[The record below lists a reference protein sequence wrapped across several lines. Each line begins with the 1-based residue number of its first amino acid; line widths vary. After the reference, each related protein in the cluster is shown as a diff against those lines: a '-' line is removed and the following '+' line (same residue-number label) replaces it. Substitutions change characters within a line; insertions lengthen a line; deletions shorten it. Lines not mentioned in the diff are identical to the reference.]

1 MTRITAKT
9 ELFRRDYQS
18 DVLPALFRKQA
29 SDADFGKALPS
40 PDSDFLMMVIDW
52 ARMTLL
58 IACDELKDASLI
70 KALQDKADEGIRI
83 YLLLGN
89 RQRNQTAI
97 DALSGRCLIR
107 SGVTQQGCLLLVD
120 HTTTDAQGLMLMS
133 DPGGVSGTSWA
144 IQLEPQQI
152 DDSFRSFCSLFWEK
166 ADQEVIQR
174 QQQPNKTIQHPDG
187 KVVVNHSHQLCGTLK
202 DCLGDTL
209 QHLKGATHSAFSAEG
224 ESWQLLLGTDSNA
237 IEHNARVGVAL
248 TDQPVPSL
256 LLSGEGNWL
265 LPQHVD
271 FQTANWCL
279 KLSDQQSEKLATAY
293 DQAMQDAAWQF
304 QPEIRVGELS
314 DEQALR
320 FADQPRLVRSI
331 ESLRDVT
338 LDDVKAQTIDSFLNN
353 TPESLTAAV
362 TGWQRDQ
369 LAHQIDYRVTI
380 HPPYCPAG
388 AKPDSLYKHWQDAE
402 QDWQS
407 RLGRLKDQQHKID
420 QQQQGVADKLKG
432 FIKGFLLGQ
441 GQSAKTL
448 NKEIEGLRD
457 WSVTAATP
465 AEREEHLEALKRLA
479 AQIQSRGEDTAVEL
493 DKAQQNQQWEDKRD
507 QLQKVLDDAKSA
519 ADTKSARYQ
528 QIENGRSASK
538 SGVETEFLA
547 RWQEAVTGLS
557 DEQIKQTN
565 IAGLK
570 PEQFLPKQLPDDQD
584 QLKAVNEQADA
595 DCLQKKRETLSA
607 MTVESAL
614 EWKNATK
621 DKVWKKHYGSFE
633 RALADHQQGLNKIKR
648 DIDEAENAMNK
659 AQRTVEQARQ
669 ALDDHGR
676 SFVYQTGKQVDALSQ
691 QLGLKSSQTST
702 TPFSWPREELP
713 ASGTEL
719 RAEKQ
724 QRYLVI
730 ADTDQLPQARQDAK
744 RLNANIVCDKESA
757 HA

>member
-9 ELFRRDYQS
+9 EAFRCDYQR
-18 DVLPALFRKQA
+18 DVLPALFRQQA
-29 SDADFGKALPS
+29 SDADFGKALRS
-40 PDSDFLMMVIDW
+40 PDSDFLMMVIDM

-70 KALQDKADEGIRI
+70 KALQEKADEGVRI
-83 YLLLGN
+83 YLLLGGAK
-89 RQRNQTAI
+89 RNQAAI

-107 SGVTQQGCLLLVD
+107 SGVAQQGCLLLVD

-133 DPGGVSGTSWA
+133 DLGGVSGTSWA

-152 DDSFRSFCSLFWEK
+152 DDSFRSFCSLFWEQ

-209 QHLKGATHSAFSAEG
+209 QHLEGATHSAFAAEG
-224 ESWQLLLGTDSNA
+224 ESWQLLLSTDSDV
-237 IEHNARVGVAL
+237 IENHVRVGVAL

-271 FQTANWCL
+271 FQAANWCL

-293 DQAMQDAAWQF
+293 DQAMQEAAWQF
-304 QPEIRVGELS
+304 QPEIRIGELS
-314 DEQALR
+314 DKQALR
-320 FADQPRLVRSI
+320 FADQPRLIRSL

-338 LDDVKAQTIDSFLNN
+338 LDDVKTQTIDSFLND
-353 TPESLTAAV
+353 TPETLTAAF

-369 LAHQIDYRVTI
+369 LAYQIDYRVII

-388 AKPDSLYKHWQDAE
+388 AQPDSLYKHWQDAE

-407 RLGRLKDQQHKID
+407 RLDRLKDQQDKID
-420 QQQQGVADKLKG
+420 QQQQGVADKFKG

-441 GQSAKTL
+441 GQSSKAL
-448 NKEIEGLRD
+448 NKEIEGLRG
-457 WSVTAATP
+457 WSVTTATP
-465 AEREEHLEALKRLA
+465 AEREEKRAALERLNTD
-479 AQIQSRGEDTAVEL
+479 IQTRGEDTATEL
-493 DKAQQNQQWEDKRD
+493 DKAQQNRQWEDKRA
-507 QLQKVLDDAKSA
+507 QLQKALDNSQSIAKAKS
-519 ADTKSARYQ
+519 DDFQ
-528 QIENGRSASK
+528 QLENGRSDSE
-538 SGVETEFLA
+538 SGVETEFLT
-547 RWQEAVTGLS
+547 RWQ
-557 DEQIKQTN
+557 
-565 IAGLK
+565 
-570 PEQFLPKQLPDDQD
+570 
-584 QLKAVNEQADA
+584 KAVNGLMDEQVKQVAYGNDA
-595 DCLQKKRETLSA
+595 DDIQKKREVLSA
-607 MTVESAL
+607 MTAESAFK
-614 EWKNATK
+614 WKKATK

-633 RALADHQQGLNKIKR
+633 HALADHQQGLNKIKR
-648 DIDEAENAMNK
+648 DIDEAESAMNK

-702 TPFSWPREELP
+702 TPFSWPKEELP

-719 RAEKQ
+719 RAKKQ

-744 RLNANIVCDKESA
+744 RLNAHIVCDKEEA
-757 HA
+757 YA

>member
-9 ELFRRDYQS
+9 EEFRCDYQN
-18 DVLPALFRKQA
+18 DVLPALFSKQG
-29 SDADFGKALPS
+29 SDANFSSVLPILHS
-40 PDSDFLMMVIDW
+40 SAMAKVIGM

-58 IACDELKDASLI
+58 IACDELKDLSLI
-70 KALQDKADEGIRI
+70 KAFQDKADEGVRI
-83 YLLLGN
+83 YLLLGSSK
-89 RQRNQTAI
+89 RNQAAI

-107 SGVTQQGCLLLVD
+107 SGVAQQGCLLLVD
-120 HTTTDAQGLMLMS
+120 NTTTQSQGLMLMS
-133 DPGGVSGTSWA
+133 APGTADGDCWA

-166 ADQEVIQR
+166 ADQEVIH
-174 QQQPNKTIQHPDG
+174 QQQSNKAIEHPDG
-187 KVVVNHSHQLCGTLK
+187 KVVVNHSHQLCGTLN

-209 QHLKGATHSAFSAEG
+209 QHLAGATHSAFSAEG
-224 ESWQLLLGTDSNA
+224 DSWQLLLNTDSDA
-237 IEHNARVGVAL
+237 IKKHARVGVAL
-248 TDQPVPSL
+248 TDQPMPSL

-271 FQTANWCL
+271 FQAANWCL
-279 KLSDQQSEKLATAY
+279 KLSDQQSEKLVTAY
-293 DQAMQDAAWQF
+293 DQAMQEAAWQY

-320 FADQPRLVRSI
+320 FTDQPGLVRNL
-331 ESLRDVT
+331 EALRNVT
-338 LDDVKAQTIDSFLNN
+338 LDDIKTQMIDSFLND

-362 TGWQRDQ
+362 TGWQRNQ

-388 AKPDSLYKHWQDAE
+388 AKPDLLYKDWQDAE

-407 RLGRLKDQQHKID
+407 RLDRLKDQQHKID

-479 AQIQSRGEDTAVEL
+479 AQIQSRGEDTAVEI
-493 DKAQQNQQWEDKRD
+493 DKARQNQHWEDKRD

-519 ADTKSARYQ
+519 AGAKSVIYQ
-528 QIENGRSASK
+528 QLENGRSASE
-538 SGVETEFLA
+538 SGVANEFLA
-547 RWQEAVTGLS
+547 RWQKAVTGLT
-557 DEQIKQTN
+557 DERIKQTN
-565 IAGLK
+565 IAGLMS
-570 PEQFLPKQLPDDQD
+570 EQFLPKQLPDDQD

-595 DCLQKKRETLSA
+595 DRLQKKREVLSTMA
-607 MTVESAL
+607 VENAL
-614 EWKNATK
+614 EWKNTIK
-621 DKVWKKHYGSFE
+621 DKVWKKHYASLE
-633 RALADHQQGLNKIKR
+633 RALADRQQGLNKIKR
-648 DIDEAENAMNK
+648 DIDEAESAMSN
-659 AQRTVEQARQ
+659 AQRHVEQSRQ
-669 ALDDHGR
+669 ALDDHGH
-676 SFVYQTGKQVDALSQ
+676 SFVYQPGKQADALSQ
-691 QLGLKSSQTST
+691 QLGLKSSHNST
-702 TPFSWPREELP
+702 TPFSWPTEELP
-713 ASGTEL
+713 ACDTEL
-719 RAEKQ
+719 RAEQ
-724 QRYLVI
+724 QKRYLVI
-730 ADTDQLPQARQDAK
+730 TDTDQLPQARKDAE